1 MNTSSRNIVD
11 TGTTVN
17 PSSDR
22 RGDAASQAAVSLW
35 QKTIDDKTQSVP
47 TMPNAPVPQKAPGG
61 NSNVGPDVL
70 QQSQFL
76 SRFGRAGTMGDSV
89 SEQSGILA
97 QVGTASAGAVE
108 QDPVEALVGGAPQTQ
123 TAEKDTVDGV
133 AYDLSDDMSDE
144 SIDEVD
150 AVDPFDANN
159 QFERVELSQG
169 EPSIKSV
176 DGAKQS
182 GMNAT
187 DIRQAEHL
195 TSLVE
200 RFADRFLLELDAGT
214 SMKQM
219 QMQLNATHLPD
230 TSLVLQQS
238 GNLWT
243 LRAQTKSSEVGDKLK
258 LAESSL
264 KERFRARGLG
274 DINLDVYSDE
284 REAESSEFV

>member
-35 QKTIDDKTQSVP
+35 QKTIDDKQSVP

-97 QVGTASAGAVE
+97 QVGAPAAGNAE
-108 QDPVEALVGGAPQTQ
+108 QDPVEALAGGTPQA
-123 TAEKDTVDGV
+123 AEKDSVDGV
-133 AYDLSDDMSDE
+133 AYDLSDDLSDD

-150 AVDPFDANN
+150 AVDPFDANS
-159 QFERVELSQG
+159 QFERVDSSQG
-169 EPSIKSV
+169 ESSIKSV

-219 QMQLNATHLPD
+219 QMQLNAVHLPD

-274 DINLDVYSDE
+274 EINLDVYSDE
-284 REAESSEFV
+284 RETESSEFV